1 MLPEESG
8 GSRQSERQLLE
19 PREAGE
25 AFCEEFSLAGSP
37 PPLVVWSV
45 EHGDNHI

>member
-37 PPLVVWSV
+37 PPL
-45 EHGDNHI
+45 

>member
-8 GSRQSERQLLE
+8 RSRQSERQLLE

-37 PPLVVWSV
+37 LLVVWSV